1 MDPGLQ
7 QRSQQQPVKVRR
19 KERKNKLKLRRQK
32 KNYLT
37 LAFLWSIPMTTS
49 AAPSL
54 CIW

>member
-37 LAFLWSIPMTTS
+37 LAFLWSSHPMTTS

-54 CIW
+54 